1 MYDQIICFFTIS
13 PSYPKICF
21 LCFLFSLICSW
32 LSNKLPPAVVN
43 NLISL
48 LLSMSVIF
56 KSNRA
61 FYLNFDF
68 CFEKDLFP
76 KCFKNHFKIFY
87 KYFFIVTVLCILR
100 ISLRVT
106 NPLRKSFLI
115 RKSLFHLFWHCLLL
129 FLTRGNFISN

>member
-13 PSYPKICF
+13 PSYPKIF

-68 CFEKDLFP
+68 CFEKDLIP

-87 KYFFIVTVLCILR
+87 KFFFIVLVLFILT
-100 ISLRVT
+100 ISLCVT

-115 RKSLFHLFWHCLLL
+115 RKSSFHLFWHCLLL
-129 FLTRGNFISN
+129 FLTRGNFI